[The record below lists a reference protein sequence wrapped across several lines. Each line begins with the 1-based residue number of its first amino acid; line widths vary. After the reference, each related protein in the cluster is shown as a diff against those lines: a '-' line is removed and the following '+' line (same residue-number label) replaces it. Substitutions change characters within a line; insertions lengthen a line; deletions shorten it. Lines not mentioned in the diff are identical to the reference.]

1 MVIKEKLGNTIALL
15 PDKPGIYQFIDK
27 SGNIIYIG
35 KAKNLRKRVSSYFTA
50 SKKTSYKTEVL
61 VRKIADIKHVIVENE
76 SDALLLENN
85 FIKKHLPRY
94 NVLLKDDK
102 TFPWIC
108 IKKERFPRVFMTRR
122 LEKDGSEYFG
132 PYTSAIMVRTLLNLV
147 KQLYNLRNCNYNLSE
162 ENINKG
168 KYKVCLEYH
177 LGNCKGPCEKLQSEQ
192 DYNSSIKQIRQILK
206 GNLQHV
212 INYLNDLMKQYAS
225 GYRFE
230 EADLIKKKT
239 EVLEKF
245 RSKSTVVSSRI
256 NNIDVFSIVDE
267 ENVAYV
273 NYLKVVKGAIIQS
286 HTIEMVKRIEENREE
301 LLSFAIVEI
310 REKLKSDSGEII
322 VPFKM
327 DVDFKNAK
335 TVVPIKGD
343 KKKLLQLSYR
353 NAKNYGYEKSRQ
365 KADNKID
372 KRTDILLNT
381 LKQDLRLKEL
391 PYHIECFDISNIQGA
406 DTVASCVVFRN
417 SKPSKKE
424 YRHFIIKTV
433 RGINDFASMGEVV
446 FRRFKRLTEENESLP
461 QLVIIDGGKGQLNAA
476 LKSLQTLELK
486 QKPIFI
492 GIAKRLEVIYFPG
505 DPVPLYLNKNSQ
517 SLKLIQSIRNEA
529 HRFGIEFH
537 RKRRIKSSLKS
548 EINNI
553 PGIGDKTI
561 QKLLQRFND
570 MNAVKNAGLEQL
582 ADVIGEKKANV
593 VYEYFRR

>member
-1 MVIKEKLGNTIALL
+1 VIKEKPGNIIALL

-85 FIKKHLPRY
+85 FIKKYLPRY

-147 KQLYNLRNCNYNLSE
+147 KQLYNLRNCKYNLSE

-177 LGNCKGPCEKLQSEQ
+177 LGNCKGPCENLQTEQ
-192 DYNSSIKQIRQILK
+192 DYNSSITQIRQILK
-206 GNLQHV
+206 GNLQNV

-225 GYRFE
+225 GYQFE

-245 RSKSTVVSSRI
+245 RSKSTVVSLKI
-256 NNIDVFSIVDE
+256 NNIDVFSLVDE

-286 HTIEMVKRIEENREE
+286 HTIEMIKRIEENRKE
-301 LLSFAIVEI
+301 LLSLAIVEI
-310 REKLKSDSGEII
+310 RERLKSDSDEII

-327 DVDFKNAK
+327 DIEFKNAK

-343 KKKLLQLSYR
+343 KKKLLELSYR
-353 NAKNYGYEKSRQ
+353 NAKNYQYEKSRQ
-365 KADNKID
+365 KADYKAD
-372 KRTDILLNT
+372 KGADRLLDT
-381 LKQDLRLKEL
+381 LKQDLRLKDL

-433 RGINDFASMGEVV
+433 SGINDFASMGEVV
-446 FRRFKRLTEENESLP
+446 FRRFKRLTEENEPLP

-476 LKSLQTLELK
+476 LKSLKTLELK
-486 QKPIFI
+486 QKPVFI
-492 GIAKRLEVIYFPG
+492 GIAKRLEEIYFPG

-553 PGIGDKTI
+553 PGIGDITI

-570 MNAVKNAGLEQL
+570 MSAVKNAGLEQL
-582 ADVIGEKKANV
+582 ADVIGEKKACI

>member
-1 MVIKEKLGNTIALL
+1 VTKEKLGNIIALL
-15 PDKPGIYQFIDK
+15 PDKPGVYQFIDK

-50 SKKTSYKTEVL
+50 SRKSSYKTEVL

-85 FIKKHLPRY
+85 FIKKYLPRY

-122 LEKDGSEYFG
+122 PEKDGSEYFG

-147 KQLYNLRNCNYNLSE
+147 KQLYNLRNCKYNLSE

-177 LGNCKGPCEKLQSEQ
+177 LGNCKGPCENLQSEQ

-206 GNLQHV
+206 GNLQNV

-225 GYRFE
+225 GYQFE
-230 EADLIKKKT
+230 EAELIKKKT

-245 RSKSTVVSSRI
+245 RSKSTVVSLKI
-256 NNIDVFSIVDE
+256 NNIDVFSLVDE
-267 ENVAYV
+267 ENAAYV

-301 LLSFAIVEI
+301 LLSLAIVEI
-310 REKLKSDSGEII
+310 RERLKSDSGEII
-322 VPFKM
+322 VPFKL
-327 DVDFKNAK
+327 DVDFNDSK
-335 TVVPIKGD
+335 TLVPIRGD
-343 KKKLLQLSYR
+343 KKKLLELSYR
-353 NAKNYGYEKSRQ
+353 NAKNYQYEKSRQ
-365 KADNKID
+365 KADYKAD
-372 KRTDILLNT
+372 KRTNILLNT

-424 YRHFIIKTV
+424 YRHFIIRTV
-433 RGINDFASMGEVV
+433 SGINDFASMGEVV
-446 FRRFKRLTEENESLP
+446 YRRFKRLTEENEPLP

-476 LKSLQTLELK
+476 LKSLKTLELK
-486 QKPIFI
+486 RKPVFI
-492 GIAKRLEVIYFPG
+492 GIAKRLEEIYFPG

-548 EINNI
+548 EINYI

-570 MNAVKNAGLEQL
+570 MDAVKNADPEQL
-582 ADVIGEKKANV
+582 AEVIGEKKASV

>member
-1 MVIKEKLGNTIALL
+1 VIKEKPGNIIALL

-85 FIKKHLPRY
+85 FIKKYLPRY

-147 KQLYNLRNCNYNLSE
+147 KQLYNLRNCKYNLSE

-177 LGNCKGPCEKLQSEQ
+177 LGNCKGPCENLQTEQ
-192 DYNSSIKQIRQILK
+192 DYNSSITQIRQILK
-206 GNLQHV
+206 GNLQNV

-225 GYRFE
+225 GYQFE

-245 RSKSTVVSSRI
+245 RSKSTVVSLKI
-256 NNIDVFSIVDE
+256 NNIDVFSLVDE

-286 HTIEMVKRIEENREE
+286 HTIEMIKRIEENRKE
-301 LLSFAIVEI
+301 LLSLAIVEI
-310 REKLKSDSGEII
+310 RERLKSDSDEII

-327 DVDFKNAK
+327 DIEFKNAK

-343 KKKLLQLSYR
+343 KKKLLELSYR
-353 NAKNYGYEKSRQ
+353 NAKNYQYEKSRQ
-365 KADNKID
+365 KADYKAD
-372 KRTDILLNT
+372 KGADRLLDT
-381 LKQDLRLKEL
+381 LKQDLRLKDL

-433 RGINDFASMGEVV
+433 SGINDFASMGEVV
-446 FRRFKRLTEENESLP
+446 FRRFKRLTEENEPLP

-476 LKSLQTLELK
+476 LKSLKTLELK
-486 QKPIFI
+486 QKPVFI
-492 GIAKRLEVIYFPG
+492 GIAKRLEEIYFPG

-537 RKRRIKSSLKS
+537 RKRRIKFSLKS

-553 PGIGDKTI
+553 PGIGDITI

-570 MNAVKNAGLEQL
+570 MSAVKNAGLEQL
-582 ADVIGEKKANV
+582 ADVIGEKKACI

>member
-1 MVIKEKLGNTIALL
+1 MIKEKLGNIVALL

-27 SGNIIYIG
+27 SGTIIYIG

-50 SKKTSYKTEVL
+50 SKKASYKTEVL

-85 FIKKHLPRY
+85 FIKKYLPRY

-132 PYTSAIMVRTLLNLV
+132 PYTSALMVRTLLNLV

-192 DYNSSIKQIRQILK
+192 DYNSSIIQIRQILK
-206 GNLQHV
+206 GNLQNV

-225 GYRFE
+225 GYQFE

-256 NNIDVFSIVDE
+256 NNIDVFSIFDE
-267 ENVAYV
+267 ENAAYV

-310 REKLKSDSGEII
+310 RERLKSDSGEII

-327 DVDFKNAK
+327 DIDFKNAK
-335 TVVPIKGD
+335 TVVPVKGD
-343 KKKLLQLSYR
+343 KKKLLELSYR
-353 NAKNYGYEKSRQ
+353 NAKNYHYEKSRQ
-365 KADNKID
+365 KADNKVD

-381 LKQDLRLKEL
+381 LKRDLRLKEL

-406 DTVASCVVFRN
+406 NTVASCVVFRN

-433 RGINDFASMGEVV
+433 SGINDFASMGEVI

-476 LKSLQTLELK
+476 LKSLRTLELK

-492 GIAKRLEVIYFPG
+492 GIAKRLEEIYFPG

-548 EINNI
+548 EIDNI

-561 QKLLQRFND
+561 QKLLERFND

-582 ADVIGEKKANV
+582 ADVIGKKKANV
-593 VYEYFRR
+593 VYKYFRG

>member
-1 MVIKEKLGNTIALL
+1 VIKEKLGNIIALL

-85 FIKKHLPRY
+85 FIKKYLPRY

-108 IKKERFPRVFMTRR
+108 IKNERFPRVYMTRR

-132 PYTSAIMVRTLLNLV
+132 PYTSALMVRTLLNLV
-147 KQLYNLRNCNYNLSE
+147 KQLYNLRNCKYNLSE

-177 LGNCKGPCEKLQSEQ
+177 LGNCKGPCENLQTEQ

-225 GYRFE
+225 GYQFE

-245 RSKSTVVSSRI
+245 RSKSTVVSLKI
-256 NNIDVFSIVDE
+256 NNIDVFSLVDE

-310 REKLKSDSGEII
+310 RERLKSDSGEII

-343 KKKLLQLSYR
+343 KKKLLELSYR
-353 NAKNYGYEKSRQ
+353 NARNYQYEKTRQ
-365 KADNKID
+365 KADYKAD

-433 RGINDFASMGEVV
+433 SGINDFASMGEVV

-476 LKSLQTLELK
+476 LKSLKTLELK
-486 QKPIFI
+486 QKTVFI
-492 GIAKRLEVIYFPG
+492 GIAKRLEEIYFPG

-537 RKRRIKSSLKS
+537 RNRRIKSSLKS

-570 MNAVKNAGLEQL
+570 MNAIKNAGLEQL
-582 ADVIGEKKANV
+582 ADVIGEKKANI

>member
-1 MVIKEKLGNTIALL
+1 VIKEKLGNIIALL

-85 FIKKHLPRY
+85 FIKKYLPRY

-108 IKKERFPRVFMTRR
+108 IKNERFPRVYMTRR

-132 PYTSAIMVRTLLNLV
+132 PYTSALMVRTLLNLV
-147 KQLYNLRNCNYNLSE
+147 KQLYNLRNCKYNLSE

-177 LGNCKGPCEKLQSEQ
+177 LGNCKGPCENLQTEQ

-225 GYRFE
+225 GYQFE

-245 RSKSTVVSSRI
+245 RSKSTVVSLKI
-256 NNIDVFSIVDE
+256 NNIDVFSLVDE

-310 REKLKSDSGEII
+310 RERLKSDSGEII

-343 KKKLLQLSYR
+343 KKKLLELSYR
-353 NAKNYGYEKSRQ
+353 NARNYQYEKTRQ
-365 KADNKID
+365 KADYKAD

-433 RGINDFASMGEVV
+433 SGINDFASMGEVV

-476 LKSLQTLELK
+476 LKSLKTLELK
-486 QKPIFI
+486 QKTVFI
-492 GIAKRLEVIYFPG
+492 GIAKRLEEIYFSG

-537 RKRRIKSSLKS
+537 RNRRIKSSLKS

-570 MNAVKNAGLEQL
+570 MNAIKNAGLEQL
-582 ADVIGEKKANV
+582 ADVIGEKKANI